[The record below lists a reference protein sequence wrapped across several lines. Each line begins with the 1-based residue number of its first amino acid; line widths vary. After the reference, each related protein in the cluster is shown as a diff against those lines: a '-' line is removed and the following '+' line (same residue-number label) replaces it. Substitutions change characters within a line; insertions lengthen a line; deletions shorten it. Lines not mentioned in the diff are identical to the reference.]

1 MLWRFCTS
9 RKRKVVRA
17 RRREV
22 FSNEVLAAKK
32 SETLS

>member
-1 MLWRFCTS
+1 LWRFCTR

-22 FSNEVLAAKK
+22 FSSEVLVAKK
-32 SETLS
+32 LEMLS